1 MKTGLAIAMR
11 REQIGLS
18 QVELGRLVG
27 VSKATISRWESGD
40 ITNMRRDRIQKLA
53 EALKISPIAL
63 LDEQTDGFSD
73 YTKKALAEGESE
85 DAPDEMEMIAL
96 KATRTDWRRILSQMS
111 RENKVKLLEYAWLL
125 LQSQDRADPKDQ

>member
-18 QVELGRLVG
+18 QEELGRIVG

-40 ITNMRRDRIQKLA
+40 ISNMRRDRIQKIA
-53 EALKISPIAL
+53 DALRISPIAL
-63 LDEQTDGFSD
+63 LEEETDGFTE
-73 YTKKALAEGESE
+73 YTKNAPAEGESA

-125 LQSQDRADPKDQ
+125 LKSQDRADPKDQ